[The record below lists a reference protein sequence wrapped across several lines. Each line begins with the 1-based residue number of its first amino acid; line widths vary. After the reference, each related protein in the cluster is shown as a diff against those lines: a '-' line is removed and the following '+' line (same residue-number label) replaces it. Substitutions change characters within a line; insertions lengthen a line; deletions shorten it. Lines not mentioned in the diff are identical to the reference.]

1 MKLYT
6 IGFTQKSARRF
17 FELLQ
22 SNSVQCL
29 IDARLHPGG
38 QLSGFAKQDDL
49 RFFLERLIGC
59 EYEHLPELAPEDEFL
74 SAYRKDHNWTR
85 YAEKFLGWQTFR
97 VEEAFCVG
105 QVGGRVVPESALES
119 TRCLALIEHPSQGAP
134 LRQILRLQL
143 GGGEGMLL
151 ARGRDQSH
159 AAADQEHRRGDLA
172 SARAPLVIAH

>member
-1 MKLYT
+1 M
-6 IGFTQKSARRF
+6 SARAVSASKRR
-17 FELLQ
+17 LGRTTA
-22 SNSVQCL
+22 NSWRTWGTV
-29 IDARLHPGG
+29 
-38 QLSGFAKQDDL
+38 
-49 RFFLERLIGC
+49 
-59 EYEHLPELAPEDEFL
+59 
-74 SAYRKDHNWTR
+74 SAGDF
-85 YAEKFLGWQTFR
+85 FLGWQTFR

-119 TRCLALIEHPSQGAP
+119 TRCLALIERLSQDAP

-143 GGGEGMLL
+143 GGGEGVLL

>member
-74 SAYRKDHNWTR
+74 SAYRQDHNWTR
-85 YAEKFLGWQTFR
+85 YAEKFDALMDARDIPNSLDRTLFQGQACCLLCS
-97 VEEAFCVG
+97 EAKPDC
-105 QVGGRVVPESALES
+105 
-119 TRCLALIEHPSQGAP
+119 C
-134 LRQILRLQL
+134 
-143 GGGEGMLL
+143 
-151 ARGRDQSH
+151 
-159 AAADQEHRRGDLA
+159 HRR
-172 SARAPLVIAH
+172 LVAERIAGLWPGVEVVHLT